1 MKQAWNDLKSFI
13 TVAMILILAGVIIAD
28 ICGFALSDNL
38 LLLFTNLATSI
49 FTYYFTKKNSTD
61 DTAESEETDEDK

>member
-49 FTYYFTKKNSTD
+49 FTYYFTKKNTTD
-61 DTAESEETDEDK
+61 ESEDTKDEDK